1 MVRAASLMDTILET
15 PRLSVRRLTLADAP
29 FILELVNDASFIRH
43 IGDKNV
49 RSLKDAEGYLRDGP
63 LAMYSQFGFGL
74 MLVRLMQDLTPI
86 GMCGLIKRETLEDV
100 DVGFAYLPAFRG
112 QGYALEAT
120 RAMLAFGK
128 RQFGLSRIVA
138 IVSPGNAASIRV
150 LEKAGMKFERMI
162 RLVED
167 GSNDVQLLA
176 REMD

>member
-1 MVRAASLMDTILET
+1 MDTILET

-29 FILELVNDASFIRH
+29 FILELLNDASFIRY

-49 RSLKDAEGYLRDGP
+49 RSLEDAEGYLRDGP
-63 LAMYSQFGFGL
+63 LMMYSQFGFGL
-74 MLVRLMQDLTPI
+74 MLVRLKHDLTPI
-86 GMCGLIKRETLEDV
+86 GMCGLIKRETLADV

-120 RAMLAFGK
+120 RAMLAYGK

-162 RLVED
+162 RLAED
-167 GSNDVQLLA
+167 GNDVQLLA